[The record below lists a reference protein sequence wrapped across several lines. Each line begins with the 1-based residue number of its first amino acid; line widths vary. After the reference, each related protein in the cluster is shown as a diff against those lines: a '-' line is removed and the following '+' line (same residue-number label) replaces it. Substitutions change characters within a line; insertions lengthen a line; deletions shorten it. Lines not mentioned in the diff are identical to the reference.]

1 MKFRLIATSI
11 LALLLAAPVIA
22 TSVRFTDVPQDH
34 EFNEA
39 IEWSY
44 NRGLFQGYIDRSF
57 KPDRELSENELQ
69 IVVKRLFDSYDSI
82 TRAQTAAIL
91 YYGITYLENG
101 PPTTTT
107 TTTTRPVI
115 TTTTTTRPVIRT
127 TTTTTIVPTT
137 LAPPFSCPFPLGD
150 AEWLSDNKF
159 RFPIDNSGCSIR
171 FWAGLDLSYDW
182 GIGWVI
188 EPFETGHSSTF
199 TWPVI
204 RGREIEKVEVRVSDS
219 RRGTYYDMVYDLF
232 KGGGSTTI
240 TTEVEGF
247 QVW

>member
-1 MKFRLIATSI
+1 M

-22 TSVRFTDVPQDH
+22 TSSRFTDVPQNH

-107 TTTTRPVI
+107 TSRPIITTTTTRPTI
-115 TTTTTTRPVIRT
+115 TTTTTTT
-127 TTTTTIVPTT
+127 TVPTT
-137 LAPPFSCPFPLGD
+137 LAAPFSCPFPLGEV
-150 AEWLSDNKF
+150 EWLSDNKF
-159 RFPIDNSGCSIR
+159 RFPIDNSECSIR
-171 FWAGLDLSYDW
+171 FWAGLDLSSDW
-182 GIGWVI
+182 GTGWPI
-188 EPFETGHSSTF
+188 EPFQTGYSSTF
-199 TWPVI
+199 TWPII
-204 RGREIEKVEVRVSDS
+204 RGVELKKVEVRVSDS
-219 RRGTYYDMVYDLF
+219 RRGTYYDMIYDLF

>member
-1 MKFRLIATSI
+1 MKFRLVATTI

-22 TSVRFTDVPQDH
+22 TSNRFTDVPQDH

-44 NRGLFQGYIDRSF
+44 NRGLFQGYVDRSF

-107 TTTTRPVI
+107 TTTTRPI
-115 TTTTTTRPVIRT
+115 ITTTTTTTTRPIIRT
-127 TTTTTIVPTT
+127 TTT
-137 LAPPFSCPFPLGD
+137 LAAPLSCPFPLGEV
-150 AEWLSDNKF
+150 EWLSDNTF
-159 RFPIDNSGCSIR
+159 RFPIDNGGCNILFS
-171 FWAGLDLSYDW
+171 ASLDYFDSW
-182 GIGWVI
+182 GTSWDIV
-188 EPFETGHSSTF
+188 PFETGYSPTF
-199 TWPVI
+199 TWE
-204 RGREIEKVEVRVSDS
+204 GSA
-219 RRGTYYDMVYDLF
+219 RR
-232 KGGGSTTI
+232 
-240 TTEVEGF
+240 TEVGVFEFRDSIFYYEYYLLYKDGRSTPLTTR
-247 QVW
+247 VIDYG

>member
-1 MKFRLIATSI
+1 MKFRLIATAT

-22 TSVRFTDVPQDH
+22 TSGRFTDVPQDH

-107 TTTTRPVI
+107 TTRPVI
-115 TTTTTTRPVIRT
+115 TTTTTTRPIIRT
-127 TTTTTIVPTT
+127 TTTTATVPTT
-137 LAPPFSCPFPLGD
+137 LAAPFSCPFPLGE
-150 AEWLSDNKF
+150 AEWLSDNEI
-159 RFPIDNSGCSIR
+159 RFSIDNSECNIDFGVEIDVDN
-171 FWAGLDLSYDW
+171 FWD
-182 GIGWVI
+182 
-188 EPFETGHSSTF
+188 STSF
-199 TWPVI
+199 TVDPYEVGGYSPTHTWPGDNRRI
-204 RGREIEKVEVRVSDS
+204 KIEVWDL
-219 RRGTYYDMVYDLF
+219 RRGVFYNWYYYLYKDRTRSNIL
-232 KGGGSTTI
+232 
-240 TTEVEGF
+240 TEILG
-247 QVW
+247 

>member
-1 MKFRLIATSI
+1 MKFRLIVTTV

-22 TSVRFTDVPQDH
+22 TSNRFTDVPPDH
-34 EFNEA
+34 EYNVA
-39 IEWSY
+39 IDWAY

-91 YYGITYLENG
+91 YYGITYLETG

-107 TTTTRPVI
+107 STTITTTRPIITTTTRPI
-115 TTTTTTRPVIRT
+115 TTTTSVAS
-127 TTTTTIVPTT
+127 TI
-137 LAPPFSCPFPLGD
+137 ARPFSCPFPLGE
-150 AEWLSDNKF
+150 AEWLSDNTF
-159 RFPIDNSGCSIR
+159 RFPIDNSECSIK
-171 FWAGLDLSYDW
+171 FSANLDRSYHW
-182 GIGWVI
+182 RARWTI
-188 EPFETGHSSTF
+188 EPFETGYTATF

-204 RGREIEKVEVRVSDS
+204 NGRERESVEVSVTDF
-219 RRGTYYDMVYDLF
+219 RRDTFYFMLYDLF

>member
-1 MKFRLIATSI
+1 MKFRLIATAT

-22 TSVRFTDVPQDH
+22 TSGRFTDVPQDH

-115 TTTTTTRPVIRT
+115 TTTTTTRPIIRT
-127 TTTTTIVPTT
+127 TTTTTTVPTT
-137 LAPPFSCPFPLGD
+137 LAVPFSCPFPLGE
-150 AEWLSDNKF
+150 AEWLSDNTF
-159 RFPIDNSGCSIR
+159 RFPFDNSNCSIS
-171 FWAGLDLSYDW
+171 FSVYLDPTQHWFTSFDVGRYES
-182 GIGWVI
+182 GY
-188 EPFETGHSSTF
+188 SRTF
-199 TWPVI
+199 NWPVI
-204 RGREIEKVEVRVSDS
+204 RGIEQDRVEVRVTEL
-219 RRGTYYDMVYDLF
+219 RRGTFYDSYYYLYKD
-232 KGGGSTTI
+232 GSRSTI

-247 QVW
+247 